1 MLRSVIAAAMMLCA
15 HISASA
21 QMQIQRVDTCFEDPI
36 AALRLSQL
44 EQGIGQCDKLIE
56 DQATPPTRRGEA
68 LAQRGLMRAHMFTIV
83 ATPGQATLA
92 MATQGI
98 ADITESLRLHTPAMA
113 RRNLLLVIRAQLYIA
128 TGQTRR
134 ASDDFSAVLGDDPDN
149 AAAKRGRDRLGP
161 AEGL

>member
-1 MLRSVIAAAMMLCA
+1 MLRSILAAAVMLCA
-15 HISASA
+15 PISASG
-21 QMQIQRVDTCFEDPI
+21 QMQIRRVDTCFEDPI
-36 AALRLSQL
+36 AVLRLSQL
-44 EQGIGQCDKLIE
+44 EQGIAQCDTLIE

-68 LAQRGLMRAHMFTIV
+68 LAQRGLMRAHMFTII
-83 ATPGQATLA
+83 ATPGQATIA

-98 ADITESLRLHTPAMA
+98 ADITESLRLHTPAMV
-113 RRNLLLVIRAQLYIA
+113 RRNLLLVVRAQLYVA

-134 ASDDFSAVLGDDPDN
+134 ASDDYTAVLRDDPDN